1 MELRIAAK
9 KDLLELKV
17 MFENIIENMY
27 KNNIKI
33 WNEYYPYEEF
43 IDGIESKSLYL
54 LTNKEEIVAAFGLCN
69 SAGGQDCF
77 EWKDKNAQSLYL
89 SQVGVNI
96 KHTRQGVGGLVL
108 KCALDIAK
116 QKNATYLRLMVVD
129 INKPAINLY
138 LKNGFEQVS
147 GLYNEFSESLNTTIS
162 ELGFEIEVCS

>member
-96 KHTRQGVGGLVL
+96 KHTRQG
-108 KCALDIAK
+108 
-116 QKNATYLRLMVVD
+116 
-129 INKPAINLY
+129 
-138 LKNGFEQVS
+138 
-147 GLYNEFSESLNTTIS
+147 
-162 ELGFEIEVCS
+162 EIGRAHV